1 MGVKEKFSKQSKKK
15 KKNIGGFLPAQ
26 TLSGF
31 SASDESKEWKS
42 DDYISVANTGD
53 FQGAVLHFKGNSW
66 DVLQVFSELLHFL
79 NSKWTINNSSD
90 SVGALD
96 YLDAVAATFG
106 AGVRERLAYPNNKLI
121 IQIRCPFFFCEPG
134 FFYSQ
139 FKGNVGAPGLINA
152 LRRNIKQHRKKK
164 PQQEHK
170 SLLSHEQ
177 QKSTKP
183 AEEVKR
189 LGLCAKSVRNSWYG

>member
-1 MGVKEKFSKQSKKK
+1 MKSRHDCWTQAFAPTNFNCAGSVALIRGISDFGRFKPSGVIAWGWRRNSANKAKKT
-15 KKNIGGFLPAQ
+15 KNIGGFLPVQ

-66 DVLQVFSELLHFL
+66 EVLQVFSELLHFL

-96 YLDAVAATFG
+96 YLNAVAATFG

-121 IQIRCPFFFCEPG
+121 IQIRCPSFFLWARLLLLTVQRQRWSTRP
-134 FFYSQ
+134 
-139 FKGNVGAPGLINA
+139 
-152 LRRNIKQHRKKK
+152 
-164 PQQEHK
+164 HK
-170 SLLSHEQ
+170 R
-177 QKSTKP
+177 
-183 AEEVKR
+183 A
-189 LGLCAKSVRNSWYG
+189 